1 MNKSSFY
8 DTFRRSNSIAGAPG
22 DAPPQRRN
30 KIAGLLGVAVDRAS
44 NNVGRTA
51 ASGGG
56 GNLQKPLKA
65 QRLNTAQPDDI
76 AKKLFLS
83 LDITIQPMEYAVL
96 WNSVSPARFITR
108 CIKFLLDYE
117 KSPEEMGKT
126 MKKSPEELRY
136 FVTCVLHSIT
146 VFDLFSVMVSSQ
158 KSLLAVIIFKG
169 FRRRW
174 LNDKI

>member
-8 DTFRRSNSIAGAPG
+8 DTFRRSNSIATGSASG
-22 DAPPQRRN
+22 DNVPPQRRN

-44 NNVGRTA
+44 TNLGRGSNNN
-51 ASGGG
+51 GGG

-117 KSPEEMGKT
+117 KSPEEMGKS
-126 MKKSPEELRY
+126 MKKTPEELRY

-158 KSLLAVIIFKG
+158 DFVSVIISKMKA
-169 FRRRW
+169 RS
-174 LNDKI
+174 